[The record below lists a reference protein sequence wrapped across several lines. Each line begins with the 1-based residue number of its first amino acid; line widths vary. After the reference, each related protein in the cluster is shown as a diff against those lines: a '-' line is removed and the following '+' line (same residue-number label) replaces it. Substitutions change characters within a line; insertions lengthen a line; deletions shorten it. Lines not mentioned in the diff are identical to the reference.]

1 MPKPLN
7 KASKT
12 INNIFLIMTRHLFI
26 LNNVEVVEEMR
37 FTGVEERLTVLV
49 KRGSSNIMSTI
60 MRMLT
65 RKE

>member
-1 MPKPLN
+1 
-7 KASKT
+7 
-12 INNIFLIMTRHLFI
+12 MTRHLFI
-26 LNNVEVVEEMR
+26 LNYVEVVEEMR